1 MASSSERSLKAYRRK
16 RDALAAN
23 AADQRQ
29 ASEAAVPQALVD
41 FIDKCRT
48 SPSYFIETCLNVAPM
63 EGGEVV
69 PFRLNPGQKLV
80 CDEVEKQMKAGR
92 AVRVIILKSRRQG
105 ISTLCQALGY
115 WRTSL
120 FPFISG
126 MVVAHKKET
135 TSEIFRMTKLFYD
148 TDERTKLNVRPSIV
162 NSNEQA
168 IRFDVDRKAK
178 ERGEK
183 GLTSNLLVD
192 SSEGTGVA
200 VGLTLQF
207 LHTSEVAKWANSS
220 IMAGL
225 GIALSKKPGSIGL
238 MESTA
243 EGVGNTFEKTWTAAV
258 KGQNEW
264 APIFLPWSIDP
275 NCVYP
280 VSDHERATWD
290 FENKYEQDIFEKH
303 GLTFEQLKWRR
314 IQIASPDMI
323 RPGVKPE
330 DIFRQEYPL
339 TPEEAFL
346 TSGQSFFL
354 LDGLRNL
361 EVSPK
366 GARKHLYKAG
376 VPLSGIPQER
386 RDRSPISFA
395 PVKDDYGELTVWE
408 EPIPG
413 EDYVIGADVAQGLEH
428 RDYSVGWVLRRSNL
442 SFVARIKGNRFDADE
457 FGQKLCLVG
466 WWYNSALLGP
476 EINGPGVAC
485 VAAIRRLRYSR
496 VWFDRNIVKVGEP
509 PTSYIGWRTTS
520 ANRRSFLE
528 RLEEEIRRM
537 TITMPAEDFYEEA
550 RVFQLIDG
558 KPQSMAGRHDDEIM
572 SAAIAVQI
580 HLLGGAARKGAN
592 SSPESRPM
600 LDLSR
605 PTARPYKSKP
615 TMRVLEW
622 F

>member
-1 MASSSERSLKAYRRK
+1 MASSSERSLRSYYRKKA
-16 RDALAAN
+16 AGSAN
-23 AADQRQ
+23 AAVQRQ
-29 ASEAAVPQALVD
+29 ESEAAVPQALVD
-41 FIDKCRT
+41 FVEKCRN

-63 EGGEVV
+63 EGGEVI
-69 PFRLNPGQKLV
+69 PFRLNPGQRIV
-80 CDEVEKQMKAGR
+80 MDAVEKQLAAKR
-92 AVRVIILKSRRQG
+92 PVRVIVLKSRRQG
-105 ISTLCQALGY
+105 ISTLSEALIY
-115 WRTSL
+115 WATSL
-120 FPFISG
+120 FPYKNG
-126 MVVAHKKET
+126 MVVAHKKQNT
-135 TSEIFRMTKLFYD
+135 AEIFRMAKLFYD
-148 TDERTKLNVRPSIV
+148 TDERTKLGVRPAVV

-183 GLTSNLLVD
+183 GLTSNFLVETA
-192 SSEGTGVA
+192 EGSGVG
-200 VGLTLQF
+200 VGLTLHA
-207 LHTSEVAKWANSS
+207 LHASELGKWDNPA

-225 GIALSKKPGSIGL
+225 GIALSKGPGSVGIA
-238 MESTA
+238 ESTA
-243 EGVGNTFEKTWTAAV
+243 EGVGNVFEKMWTASV
-258 KGQNEW
+258 KGLNEW
-264 APIFLPWSIDP
+264 EPVFLPWSIDP
-275 NCVYP
+275 RCTYP
-280 VSDHERATWD
+280 VTDAERATWD
-290 FENKYEQDIFEKH
+290 FQDKHEQDIFEKH

-314 IQIASPDMI
+314 IMISSPDMI
-323 RPGVKPE
+323 RAGVRPE
-330 DIFRQEYPL
+330 DIFRQEFPL

-366 GARKHLYKAG
+366 GARKPLYKAG
-376 VPLSGIPQER
+376 IPLSGIPQER

-457 FGQKLCLVG
+457 FGQKLCLLG

-572 SAAIAVQI
+572 SAAIAIQI
-580 HLLGGAARKGAN
+580 HLLGGAARKGSN
-592 SSPESRPM
+592 SAPESRPM

-605 PTARPYKSKP
+605 PTARPYKQRP

>member
-1 MASSSERSLKAYRRK
+1 MASSSDRSLKAYHRK
-16 RDALAAN
+16 KAAVSAN
-23 AADQRQ
+23 SSSQRQ
-29 ASEAAVPQALVD
+29 EAEASVPQQLVD
-41 FIDKCRT
+41 FIEKCRN
-48 SPSYFIETCLNVAPM
+48 SPSYFIETCLSVAPM

-69 PFRLNPGQKLV
+69 PFLLNPGQKKV
-80 CDEVEKQMKAGR
+80 VAEVEKQWAEGR
-92 AVRVIILKSRRQG
+92 PVRVIVLKSRRQG

-120 FPFISG
+120 YPHING
-126 MVVAHKKET
+126 MVVAHKRET

-148 TDERTKLNVRPSIV
+148 TDERSKLGVRPSIV

-200 VGLTLQF
+200 VGLTLHF
-207 LHTSEVAKWANSS
+207 LHASEAAKWENSR

-225 GIALSKKPGSIGL
+225 GIALSKKKGSIGL

-243 EGVGNTFEKTWTAAV
+243 EGVGNVFEKTWTAAV

-264 APIFLPWSIDP
+264 APIFLPWSLDP

-280 VSDHERATWD
+280 VADAERATWD
-290 FENKYEQDIFEKH
+290 FQDKYELDIFEKH
-303 GLTFEQLKWRR
+303 GLTYEQLKWRR

-330 DIFRQEYPL
+330 DVFRQEYPL
-339 TPEEAFL
+339 TAEEAFL
-346 TSGQSFFL
+346 TTGQSFFL

-361 EVSPK
+361 EVSGK
-366 GARKHLYKAG
+366 GSKKHLYKAG
-376 VPLSGIPQER
+376 IPLANVPQER
-386 RDRSPISFA
+386 KDRAPIEFA

-428 RDYSVGWVLRRSNL
+428 RDYSVGWVLKRSDL

-457 FGQKLCLVG
+457 FGQKLCLLG
-466 WWYNSALLGP
+466 WWYNTALLGP

-485 VAAIRRLRYSR
+485 VAAIRRLRYAR

-509 PTSYIGWRTTS
+509 TTSYIGWRTTS

-537 TITMPAEDFYEEA
+537 TITMPAEEFYEEA

-572 SAAIAVQI
+572 SAAIAIQI
-580 HLLGGAARKGAN
+580 HLLGGAARKSAN
-592 SSPESRPM
+592 SSVAARPAY
-600 LDLSR
+600 DPARPKAKSYKQR
-605 PTARPYKSKP
+605 PTV
-615 TMRVLEW
+615 RVLEW

>member
-1 MASSSERSLKAYRRK
+1 MASSSDRSLRTYHRKKA
-16 RDALAAN
+16 AASAN
-23 AADQRQ
+23 SATQRQ
-29 ASEAAVPQALVD
+29 EAEAAVPQQLVD
-41 FIDKCRT
+41 FVEKCRK
-48 SPSYFIETCLNVAPM
+48 SPAYFIETCLSVAPM
-63 EGGEVV
+63 EGGEVI
-69 PFRLNPGQKLV
+69 PFRLNPGQRV
-80 CDEVEKQMKAGR
+80 VTAEVERQWAEGR
-92 AVRVIILKSRRQG
+92 PVRVIILKSRRQG

-120 FPFISG
+120 YPYING
-126 MVVAHKKET
+126 MVVAHKKDT

-148 TDERTKLNVRPSIV
+148 TDERSKLGVRPSVI

-200 VGLTLQF
+200 VGLTLHF
-207 LHTSEVAKWANSS
+207 LHASEAAKWENSR

-243 EGVGNTFEKTWTAAV
+243 EGVGNVFEKTWTAAV

-275 NCVYP
+275 NCSYP
-280 VSDHERATWD
+280 VSEGERATWD
-290 FENKYEQDIFEKH
+290 FENKYERDIFEKH
-303 GLTFEQLKWRR
+303 GLTLEQLKWRR

-330 DIFRQEYPL
+330 DVFRQEYPI

-346 TSGQSFFL
+346 TTGQSFFL
-354 LDGLRNL
+354 LDHLRNL

-366 GARKHLYKAG
+366 GARKPLYKAG
-376 VPLSGIPQER
+376 IPLVGVPQER
-386 RDRSPISFA
+386 KDRSPITFA

-408 EPIPG
+408 EPVPG

-428 RDYSVGWVLRRSNL
+428 RDFSVGWVLRRSNL

-457 FGQKLCLVG
+457 FGQKLCLLG

-537 TITMPAEDFYEEA
+537 TITMPAEEFYEEA

-572 SAAIAVQI
+572 SSAIAVQI
-580 HLLGGAARKGAN
+580 HLLGGAARRSGA
-592 SSPESRPM
+592 STP
-600 LDLSR
+600 D
-605 PTARPYKSKP
+605 ARPAYDPAKPKAKSYKQRPK
-615 TMRVLEW
+615 MRVLEW